1 MAEPNPASRVCAIR
15 TIKRTVRVPGS
26 RRVENTR
33 RERTLSIP
41 YNERTGSVPREY
53 LTHRD
58 RTSTV
63 PRRYLDRTS
72 TVPRPYLDRT
82 STVPRPYLD
91 RTSTVP
97 QPYLDRTPRP
107 HLDRTSTVPR
117 PYHDRTSTAPEEY
130 QWFGSLTFQ
139 RVILYIY
146 DEDFSQLYDKC
157 VDRSARQ

>member
-1 MAEPNPASRVCAIR
+1 MAEPNPASRDCAIR

-63 PRRYLDRTS
+63 PRPYLDGTSTVLLDRTGRVPVVRFINFS
-72 TVPRPYLDRT
+72 TGD
-82 STVPRPYLD
+82 TVCVL
-91 RTSTVP
+91 
-97 QPYLDRTPRP
+97 
-107 HLDRTSTVPR
+107 
-117 PYHDRTSTAPEEY
+117 
-130 QWFGSLTFQ
+130 
-139 RVILYIY
+139 RVVSN
-146 DEDFSQLYDKC
+146 E
-157 VDRSARQ
+157 

>member
-1 MAEPNPASRVCAIR
+1 MAEPNPASRDCAIR

-63 PRRYLDRTS
+63 PRPYLDGTS
-72 TVPRPYLDRT
+72 TVPRPY
-82 STVPRPYLD
+82 
-91 RTSTVP
+91 
-97 QPYLDRTPRP
+97 
-107 HLDRTSTVPR
+107 TSTVPR

-139 RVILYIY
+139 RAILYV
-146 DEDFSQLYDKC
+146 QLFEYQGSKLGE
-157 VDRSARQ
+157 VASLNQ

>member
-1 MAEPNPASRVCAIR
+1 MAEPNPASRDCAIR

-72 TVPRPYLDRT
+72 TVPRRYLDRT
-82 STVPRPYLD
+82 STVL
-91 RTSTVP
+91 
-97 QPYLDRTPRP
+97 
-107 HLDRTSTVPR
+107 LDRTSTVPR

-139 RVILYIY
+139 RAILYIAHCC
-146 DEDFSQLYDKC
+146 FSC
-157 VDRSARQ
+157 TTCSSAVFSFLKSA